1 VSRTLITLPAIRLC
15 ACLLFAVAIIVL
27 GADSRQAHADT
38 ASVSIA
44 GFVFATNP
52 INITA
57 GDTVTWT
64 NNDVA
69 IHDVSDKGG
78 AWTSGVMNQG
88 DSFSFT
94 FPDPGTYS
102 YTCRL
107 HPWMNGTVVVSPP
120 SGGS

>member
-1 VSRTLITLPAIRLC
+1 MYRTLASLHALRLF
-15 ACLLFAVAIIVL
+15 ACLLFAVGVVVL
-27 GADSRQAHADT
+27 AADTRQANADT
-38 ASVSIA
+38 TSVSIA
-44 GFVFATNP
+44 GFAFATNP
-52 INITA
+52 ITITA

-69 IHDVSDKGG
+69 VHDVSDKGG

-94 FPDPGTYS
+94 FPEPGTYS

-107 HPWMNGTVVVSPP
+107 HPWMNGTVVVSPA
-120 SGGS
+120 SS